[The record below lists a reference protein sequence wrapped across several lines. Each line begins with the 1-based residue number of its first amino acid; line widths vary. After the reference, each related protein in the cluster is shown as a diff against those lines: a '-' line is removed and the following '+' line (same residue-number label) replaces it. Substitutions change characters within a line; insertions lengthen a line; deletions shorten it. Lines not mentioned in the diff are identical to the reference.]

1 MLHGGTRKKARKK
14 ERKKEEEEEEEEEET
29 HTETPTSVAAISS
42 ERMTVLFR
50 ASFLPRP

>member
-14 ERKKEEEEEEEEEET
+14 ERKKEEEEEEEEET